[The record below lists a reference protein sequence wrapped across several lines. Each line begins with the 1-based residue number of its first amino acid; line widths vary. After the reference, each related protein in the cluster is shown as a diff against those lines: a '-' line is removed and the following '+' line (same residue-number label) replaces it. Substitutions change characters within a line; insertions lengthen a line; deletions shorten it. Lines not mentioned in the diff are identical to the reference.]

1 MSVEELLNTIKT
13 LESSDLFKIMK
24 AVSSELEKKSKES
37 MKESKKEPK
46 ESKKSKKEPKEPKEP
61 KEQKEGKESKPI
73 AWVKF
78 TLKHALENGWESFT
92 VQQKKKDKET
102 GEVVQ
107 SVLEKSGSILHE
119 EKYIYDGSITEKSP
133 NGIQITYKDAMSL
146 SKYNRENR
154 HSIYEIFEAEY
165 GA

>member
-46 ESKKSKKEPKEPKEP
+46 ESKKSNKEPKEPKEP
-61 KEQKEGKESKPI
+61 KEGKESKPI

>member
-46 ESKKSKKEPKEPKEP
+46 ESKKSKKEPKEPKE
-61 KEQKEGKESKPI
+61 QKEKESKPI

-154 HSIYEIFEAEY
+154 HSIYEMFEAEY

>member
-61 KEQKEGKESKPI
+61 KEGKESKPI